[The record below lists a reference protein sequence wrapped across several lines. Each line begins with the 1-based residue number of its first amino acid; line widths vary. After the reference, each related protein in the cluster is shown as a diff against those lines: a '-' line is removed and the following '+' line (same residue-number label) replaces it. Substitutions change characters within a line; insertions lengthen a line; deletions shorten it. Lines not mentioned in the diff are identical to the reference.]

1 MNEIASQLHK
11 LRLRFVERAVVQLT
25 RGEGLR
31 QLAAEQI
38 TRFYS
43 LLEDAVESGN
53 PEWLDSCLQDWV
65 NARSRSAFG
74 ERLTLLPVLDKLKA
88 TAWDVVRENCP
99 PQQSLDVIVA
109 MELSFV
115 HAQSFVAVLEV
126 DALLQETAA
135 RLHEAQ
141 ANLRRLEKSKS
152 SFIAVAAHEL
162 KTPLTLIEGY
172 ADMLTDELKTGG
184 ALRVGETY
192 GREGDY
198 VTGTVGNVEASLAC
212 RFARS
217 WRSLDPRVLELESD
231 CDDGTR
237 RTVVLAFP
245 EGDEGAG
252 LYPTVESVAGETGW
266 EHVDFAWAW
275 RKCATDTA
283 CPPF

>member
-184 ALRVGETY
+184 AGTGFLIGGIAKGIVRLREIVDDMIDVSMIDNHMLTLAYQPARLLKMVERVRDSLENALRDRRIEFNSSDFSVGE
-192 GREGDY
+192 E
-198 VTGTVGNVEASLAC
+198 
-212 RFARS
+212 
-217 WRSLDPRVLELESD
+217 
-231 CDDGTR
+231 
-237 RTVVLAFP
+237 VVL
-245 EGDEGAG
+245 
-252 LYPTVESVAGETGW
+252 
-266 EHVDFAWAW
+266 VDPQRMLQVFRQVILNAV
-275 RKCATDTA
+275 K
-283 CPPF
+283 